1 MNAAVQRKRID
12 IGEDRIEEIISQA
25 FTLPFVEDTPGG
37 QISESR
43 GQYPHSH
50 SNLLRSA
57 FLAFSQS
64 ITCSLPSARRCSV
77 SASSLACQAGD
88 SNPASERLSSSHSVS
103 ISFSFSLRGN

>member
-12 IGEDRIEEIISQA
+12 IGEDRIEEIISQT

-43 GQYPHSH
+43 GQYPQSH

-64 ITCSLPSARRCSV
+64 MTCSLPSARRRSV
-77 SASSLACQAGD
+77 FANSSACQAGE
-88 SNPASERLSSSHSVS
+88 SNSESGWLSSSHRVS
-103 ISFSFSLRGN
+103 ISFSFSLRGI